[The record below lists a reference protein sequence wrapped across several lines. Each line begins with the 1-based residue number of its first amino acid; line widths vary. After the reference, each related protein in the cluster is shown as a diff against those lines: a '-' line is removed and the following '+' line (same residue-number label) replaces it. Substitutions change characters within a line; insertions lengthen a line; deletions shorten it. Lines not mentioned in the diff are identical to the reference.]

1 MAPVQDFPMSFVSA
15 RAASLFGALALAGL
29 YSGPTIAENVKMGS
43 LVIHAPW
50 TRATPKGAP
59 VAGGYLIIE
68 NTGDQPDRLVGG
80 SFAASAGFA
89 IHQMA
94 MKEGVMSMAPV
105 EGGLEIPAHGSVELG
120 PGATHLMF
128 LGLKQQLKQ
137 NDAVGGTLVFEK
149 AGVVTVSYVVQAIGA
164 KAPGHPAN

>member
-1 MAPVQDFPMSFVSA
+1 MSFVSA

-29 YSGPTIAENVKMGS
+29 YTGPTITENGDRRWDFARHPCP
-43 LVIHAPW
+43 LDPCHA
-50 TRATPKGAP
+50 KGAP

-94 MKEGVMSMAPV
+94 MMKEGVMSMAPV
-105 EGGLEIPAHGSVELG
+105 EGGLEIPAHGSVG
-120 PGATHLMF
+120 
-128 LGLKQQLKQ
+128 GLFRALP
-137 NDAVGGTLVFEK
+137 T
-149 AGVVTVSYVVQAIGA
+149 
-164 KAPGHPAN
+164 